1 MSERPSEEHRVPLLL
16 VGATGLVGTAV
27 IAATVNR
34 PDLHLA
40 ALARR
45 DMAFPP
51 GARLEMLVA
60 DPAQWPAAIGRA
72 RPLVLVI
79 ALGTTM
85 AAVDGDRAAFRRVD
99 HDLVLAVAQAARAAG
114 TRQLIVVSSVGAD
127 PASRNFYLSVK
138 GETEVA
144 LNALN
149 FARLDI
155 MRPGLLRGQRSG
167 AARPAERI
175 GQIIAPLF
183 DLLLFGRLRAYRSV
197 RARDVAAA
205 IVALA
210 GRPGRGRH
218 VHSTAD
224 IHNLAR

>member
-1 MSERPSEEHRVPLLL
+1 MSERSFDEQRVPLLL

-27 IAATVNR
+27 ISATANR
-34 PDLHLA
+34 PDLQLA

-45 DMAFPP
+45 DIAFPP
-51 GARLEMLVA
+51 GSRLEMLVA
-60 DPAQWPAAIGRA
+60 DPAQWPAAIQRA
-72 RPLVLVI
+72 RPLVLII

-85 AAVDGDRAAFRRVD
+85 AAVDGERAAFRAVD
-99 HDLVLAVAQAARAAG
+99 HDLVLAVARAARAAG
-114 TRQLIVVSSVGAD
+114 TRQLIVISSVGAD
-127 PASRNFYLSVK
+127 PAARNFYLSVK

-175 GQIIAPLF
+175 GQIVAPLF
-183 DLLLFGRLRAYRSV
+183 DLLLLGRLRAYRSV
-197 RARDVAAA
+197 CARDVAAA

-218 VHSTAD
+218 VHSTVD
-224 IHNLAR
+224 IHNLAH

>member
-1 MSERPSEEHRVPLLL
+1 MSEDRTRVPLLL
-16 VGATGLVGTAV
+16 VGATGLVGSAV
-27 IAATVNR
+27 IAATANR

-45 DMAFPP
+45 DVAFPP

-60 DPAQWPAAIGRA
+60 DPAQWPAAIARA
-72 RPLVLVI
+72 RPQVVVI

-85 AAVDGDRAAFRRVD
+85 AAAGGDRAVFRAVD

-114 TRQLIVVSSVGAD
+114 TRQLILVSSIGAD

-138 GETEVA
+138 GQTEAA

-149 FARLDI
+149 FGRLDI
-155 MRPGLLRGQRSG
+155 LRPGLLRGARGG
-167 AARPAERI
+167 APRPGERFA
-175 GQIIAPLF
+175 QIVAPVL
-183 DLLLFGRLRAYRSV
+183 DPLLRGRLRAYRSV

-210 GRPGRGRH
+210 GQAGRGRH
-218 VHSTAD
+218 VHTWTD
-224 IHNLAR
+224 IHRLSR